1 MNKIDHLKLRKIFSE
16 VFPEDDRPIIIQ
28 SGLWSFVRLLDCSI
42 QDSAKYTLDFIL
54 DFFNDEKTILMPSFT
69 PNFSTTKK
77 FDIYLSKPTTG
88 ILPQY
93 AIKEKI
99 MTRTLQPMTSFI
111 VRGKCEEEVKG
122 LSCTTVWGKDS
133 IMEWIEKKDAIW
145 CAFGVPWSIG
155 CAFFH
160 RAEEIMRVP
169 YRYYKKYN
177 GKCFNNKKFL
187 GEISEVKYSYSKKI
201 KPIFNFEAWP
211 KYLYQTGKVKQS
223 KTKYLFIETASA
235 KTILQAALNFFS
247 DDMYAFIKNKKEVN
261 AWVENGKNKEIENLD
276 KKEKVIFT

>member
-1 MNKIDHLKLRKIFSE
+1 MIRKGSYTSSKVLASSDIATAN
-16 VFPEDDRPIIIQ
+16 
-28 SGLWSFVRLLDCSI
+28 
-42 QDSAKYTLDFIL
+42 DSKPTG
-54 DFFNDEKTILMPSFT
+54 PP

-88 ILPQY
+88 ILPQH
-93 AIKEKI
+93 AIKEKM

-169 YRYYKKYN
+169 YRYYKKYYAYC
-177 GKCFNNKKFL
+177 GTNNCIRHL
-187 GEISEVKYSYSKKI
+187 GC
-201 KPIFNFEAWP
+201 
-211 KYLYQTGKVKQS
+211 
-223 KTKYLFIETASA
+223 
-235 KTILQAALNFFS
+235 
-247 DDMYAFIKNKKEVN
+247 
-261 AWVENGKNKEIENLD
+261 
-276 KKEKVIFT
+276 